1 MYRTSWARGSA
12 LSLALEPQM
21 PQRYWAPLAVSPG
34 RGRVRSHESVGVTT
48 RPLRPQT
55 RRRPCD
61 GTRVNRRSPSR
72 RAPVR
77 LPGRVLRQRAA
88 PRIAAVRA
96 ASQGR
101 HELHLARRAPDPSRP
116 LRGIRRLARR
126 GASETASRARGCPI
140 RTHASTRCSRD
151 AAQSDQ
157 AGHPRAEVGAGGRAR
172 GPRDSYAPPRL
183 VFETSQ
189 AECHGRD

>member
-34 RGRVRSHESVGVTT
+34 RGRMRSHESVGVTT

-140 RTHASTRCSRD
+140 RTHASTRCSRGG
-151 AAQSDQ
+151 STVR
-157 AGHPRAEVGAGGRAR
+157 PGRASEGR
-172 GPRDSYAPPRL
+172 GRCRRESQGAAGFIRPPPSCFRDFS
-183 VFETSQ
+183 
-189 AECHGRD
+189 GRVSRP